1 MTNKMKQYPDM
12 IVSWDKHLEH
22 GNIWRVE
29 LELPMQD
36 APDDAPNWLDVV
48 VDVVS
53 PTKELAQYIV
63 TTMYPDYLSLV
74 IPDEPLRPSS

>member
-29 LELPMQD
+29 LELPIQD

-63 TTMYPDYLSLV
+63 TTMYPEFESFLID
-74 IPDEPLRPSS
+74 DEPVRTTS